1 MKTNKEE
8 LIKSLRLKQKA
19 TNKIEVI
26 DAIELKIDA
35 IKNGKTINK

>member
-19 TNKIEVI
+19 TNKMKVI